1 MNVLPKVLPLLA
13 LLVLA
18 GCNTVAGVGQD
29 LSQAGQTIEEE
40 ARAAE

>member
-1 MNVLPKVLPLLA
+1 MTVLPKVLPLLA
-13 LLVLA
+13 ALILA

-29 LSQAGQTIEEE
+29 LSEAGTTIEQE

>member
-13 LLVLA
+13 ALILA
-18 GCNTVAGVGQD
+18 GCNTIAGVGQD
-29 LSQAGQTIEEE
+29 LTQAGRVIEQE